1 VPRPQ
6 AAVHCDRCH
15 RSFAD
20 RPAYDSHRLIAR
32 PCIRPV
38 LLGQRLL
45 DNRGWGW
52 PARSAR

>member
-1 VPRPQ
+1 
-6 AAVHCDRCH
+6 VHCDRCH